1 MKISDIIA
9 LTNAGWSKQ
18 EIMKMAG
25 IESNPTPAGTQQP
38 VNMPPVNP
46 PAGKPEPVKMPTV
59 TLLTGNPP
67 PVNPPAVNPPA
78 GNPTPAGNA
87 EENETLSLL
96 RNLTQMMQKNNIN
109 NMQNQTQEQPDAA
122 ELLAKILD

>member
-1 MKISDIIA
+1 MKINDIIA

-25 IESNPTPAGTQQP
+25 IESKPTPVVKPTEEKPAEK
-38 VNMPPVNP
+38 PPEEK
-46 PAGKPEPVKMPTV
+46 PAEKP
-59 TLLTGNPP
+59 
-67 PVNPPAVNPPA
+67 
-78 GNPTPAGNA
+78 

-96 RNLTQMMQKNNIN
+96 RNLTQMMQRNNIN
-109 NMQNQTQEQPDAA
+109 NMQNTTPEQPDAA

>member
-1 MKISDIIA
+1 MKINDIIA

-25 IESNPTPAGTQQP
+25 IESNPTPAGS
-38 VNMPPVNP
+38 
-46 PAGKPEPVKMPTV
+46 PEPVKMPTV

-67 PVNPPAVNPPA
+67 PVNMPTVNPPA
-78 GNPTPAGNA
+78 GTPQPT

-96 RNLTQMMQKNNIN
+96 RNLTQMMQRNNIN
-109 NMQNQTQEQPDAA
+109 NMQNPTPEQPDAA